1 MESSNLCKIRNL
13 YRAIA
18 EMEMQLERTFGL
30 NINEAML
37 LCLINERK
45 ELLSGEIADELR
57 LSRSNTSKVIVA
69 MEKGGFVRR
78 HSDKEDS
85 RRQCFRLTREGE
97 KMLAGIHC
105 CDVCIPEIIKNAIKE
120 Q

>member
-37 LCLINERK
+37 LCLLNERK
-45 ELLSGEIADELR
+45 ELLS
-57 LSRSNTSKVIVA
+57 
-69 MEKGGFVRR
+69 
-78 HSDKEDS
+78 
-85 RRQCFRLTREGE
+85 
-97 KMLAGIHC
+97 
-105 CDVCIPEIIKNAIKE
+105 
-120 Q
+120 